1 MDDFS
6 IAHDRIIAIIGPPT
20 NFSDEV
26 LSSAVFIFLF
36 ATSLALFL
44 TASLLPWRFIL
55 LATGWVIFSLGHP
68 VLQELLLD
76 LHETHIH
83 PQEAAVANKANGFI
97 HSDIILDAVPEARE
111 VEVFELQRLTK
122 PGGEY
127 ESWIFS
133 PTPYEPMSHARIAQE
148 RPKGTRFFEDVR
160 CPSGWEWKDRKWTL
174 DLGSTTWVGERY
186 IGGVEIEEE
195 GERWVYDRVDGEE
208 GKRGEWRRRR
218 WVRVVSRK
226 YQMKAGEVL

>member
-6 IAHDRIIAIIGPPT
+6 LAHDRIIALIGPPT

-26 LSSAVFIFLF
+26 LSSAVFILF
-36 ATSLALFL
+36 FAASLVLFL
-44 TASLLPWRFIL
+44 SASLLPWRFIF
-55 LATGWVIFSLGHP
+55 LATGWIIFSLGHP

-83 PQEAAVANKANGFI
+83 PQEAAVASKADGFI

-111 VEVFELQRLTK
+111 VEVFELQRLTG

-160 CPSGWEWKDRKWTL
+160 CPPGWEWKDRKWTL
-174 DLGSTTWVGERY
+174 DLGSMTWVGERY

-195 GERWVYDRVDGEE
+195 GERWVYDRVGGEE
-208 GKRGEWRRRR
+208 GRRGEWRRRR
-218 WVRVVSRK
+218 WVRMVSRK
-226 YQMKAGEVL
+226 YQLKARETL